1 MWPAKLRW
9 PYTYFAGSTITMA
22 SRTVTATTIEEE
34 VQKFA
39 DEEVARDVR
48 DALDEMHKESIGVWG
63 AVPTFIYWIRTKVG
77 TMDRP

>member
-1 MWPAKLRW
+1 
-9 PYTYFAGSTITMA
+9 MA

-48 DALDEMHKESIGVWG
+48 DAIGEMHKESNSVWG
-63 AVPTFIYWIRTKVG
+63 AVQTVIDWIRTEVS
-77 TMDRP
+77 TMGRA

>member
-1 MWPAKLRW
+1 
-9 PYTYFAGSTITMA
+9 MA

-77 TMDRP
+77 SLQWTGHRLQLFADHCNTCQKLY